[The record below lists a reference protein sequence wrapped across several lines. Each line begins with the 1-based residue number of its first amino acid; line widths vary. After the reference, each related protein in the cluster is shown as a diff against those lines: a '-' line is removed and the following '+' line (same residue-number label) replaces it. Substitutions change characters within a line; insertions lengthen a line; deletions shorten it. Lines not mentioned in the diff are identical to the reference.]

1 MRHLKKVKKLN
12 KEKSHRVAML
22 SNLAASII
30 QYEEVKTTE
39 AKAKAVS
46 SVVDRVISIGKKKD
60 LIARRRLYAILPT
73 KLAADKV
80 LDVLSDRYKD
90 RDSGFTSITHIRRR
104 FGDNAK
110 IVKIKLVED

>member
-22 SNLAASII
+22 KNLAASVI
-30 QYEEVKTTE
+30 QYEEVETTE

-46 SVVDRVISIGKKKD
+46 AVIDRIITVGKGND
-60 LIARRRLYAILPT
+60 LNARRRLYTMLPT
-73 KLAADKV
+73 KLSADKV
-80 LDVLSDRYKD
+80 LDVLSPRYKD
-90 RDSGFTSITHIRRR
+90 RNSGFTSITHIKRR

-110 IVKIKLVED
+110 IVKIKLVEE

>member
-12 KEKSHRVAML
+12 KVKSHRDLML
-22 SNLAASII
+22 KNLAASVI

-46 SVVDRVISIGKKKD
+46 SLIDRIIKVGKTKD
-60 LIARRRLYAILPT
+60 LTARRRLYELLPT
-73 KLAADKV
+73 KLAAHKV

-90 RDSGFTSITHIRRR
+90 RDSGFTSIVHIGVRR
-104 FGDNAK
+104 GDNSRM
-110 IVKIKLVED
+110 VKVKLVE

>member
-12 KEKSHRVAML
+12 KVKSHRDLML
-22 SNLAASII
+22 KNLAASVI

-46 SVVDRVISIGKKKD
+46 SLIDRIITVGKAKD
-60 LIARRRLYAILPT
+60 LAARRRLYELLPT
-73 KLAADKV
+73 KLAANKV

-90 RDSGFTSITHIRRR
+90 RTSGFTSIVHIGFRR
-104 FGDNAK
+104 GDNSK
-110 IVKIKLVED
+110 MVKVKLVE